1 MAKLRVGTLERL
13 RQVEG
18 SLESRFLRVRKR
30 LFTIVQV
37 AVAAGL
43 AFWVAR
49 SIFDHPAPFFAP
61 ITVVII
67 LGLTGGDRIRR
78 ALELSLGVTVGVGLG
93 DLLVH
98 YLPGGMWQIPLIVGI
113 SLLVASFLSKSPLVS
128 NQVAIGSILIATIL
142 PPGTEGGGPDR
153 MIDAFIGSVIGLAT
167 IALLPSSPLTSG
179 RQEVSKLLGI
189 VSSVLDDVAV
199 ALDAHG
205 TRDAHELDQAL
216 DAVHN
221 SQPDIDNMVSA
232 AKVGREVSN
241 ISPLMWGSRRRVRS
255 LERLIPPVE
264 NAMRNTRVIARRA
277 MVLSQDGDSVSTR
290 LINIVDEL
298 ADIAASLSDVFDA
311 RTEANEAQDIPE
323 LVRRL
328 QIIGARSDMGVISD
342 DGVLSEYVILAQ
354 ARSITADLLEVCGWS
369 RESAL
374 AALSPTSETPA
385 YPPEVWPGVLE
396 ED

>member
-98 YLPGGMWQIPLIVGI
+98 YLPGGTWQIPLIVGI
-113 SLLVASFLSKSPLVS
+113 SLTVASFLSKSPLVS

-142 PPGTEGGGPDR
+142 PPGTAGGGPDR

-167 IALLPSSPLTSG
+167 LALLPSSPLNSG
-179 RQEVSKLLGI
+179 RQEVSKVLGI
-189 VSSVLDDVAV
+189 TSSVLDDVAL
-199 ALDAHG
+199 ALD
-205 TRDAHELDQAL
+205 TRDDHALDKAL
-216 DAVHN
+216 DAVHDT
-221 SQPDIDNMVSA
+221 QPDIDRMISA

-241 ISPLMWGSRRRVRS
+241 LSPLMWGSRRRVRS
-255 LERLIPPVE
+255 LERIIPAVE
-264 NAMRNTRVIARRA
+264 NAMRNSRVIARRA
-277 MVLSQDGDSVSTR
+277 MTLSQDGDAVSTR

-298 ADIAASLSDVFDA
+298 ADVAASLSDVFDA

-328 QIIGARSDMGVISD
+328 QVIGARSDMGVISEG
-342 DGVLSEYVILAQ
+342 GVLSEYVILAQ

-374 AALSPTSETPA
+374 AALAPTSETPA
-385 YPPEVWPGVLE
+385 YPPETWPGIFE
-396 ED
+396 GD